1 MTTLNKA
8 PLWLA
13 LNLVLISAC
22 GGSGGTETAAPP
34 PVAGTPPPVVVPPV
48 VPLPPVVNA
57 PTFTN
62 VAVHDPSVI
71 KVGSEFYI
79 FGSHLAAAKSAD
91 LQNWTQVADGVNT
104 NNKLMPD
111 AATEIKE
118 TFDWA
123 QTSTLWAADVIEIGG
138 KFYMYYNAC
147 KGDSPRSALGIA
159 VADSVEG
166 PYKNQQL
173 LLKSGM
179 WGEPSEDGTVYDATI
194 HPNVVDPDVFF
205 DKTGRL
211 WMLYGSYSGGL
222 FILELDKTTGIP
234 LPDQGYGK
242 HLMGGNHSRI
252 EGGYVLYSPDSD
264 YYYLFVSFGGLDANG
279 GYNIRVARS
288 SNPEGPYF
296 DALGNSMADVKS
308 NPALPLF
315 DDASIAPYAD
325 KLMGNFL
332 FERQSSDAG
341 TGIGTGYVSPGHNS
355 AYYDESSGEYFL
367 LFHTRFPQ
375 QGEQHQ
381 VRVHQMF
388 INKNGW
394 PVVAPHRYAA
404 TTDKAVTAEQLVG
417 SYKLIEHG
425 KDISAQIKKPI
436 SINLLANGSI
446 SGDKAG
452 SWVYGENQQI
462 SISLTEGGS
471 FEGVVSRQWHET
483 PAQWTVTFSALSV
496 EGKSIWGS
504 QN

>member
-1 MTTLNKA
+1 MTTFTIASKRA

-13 LNLVLISAC
+13 LNLVLVSAC
-22 GGSGGTETAAPP
+22 GGSGGSDAVTPP
-34 PVAGTPPPVVVPPV
+34 IAVTPPPVVTPP
-48 VPLPPVVNA
+48 PATNA
-57 PTFTN
+57 PVFTN

-71 KVGSEFYI
+71 KVGADFYI
-79 FGSHLAAAKSAD
+79 FGSHLAAAKSTD
-91 LQNWTQVADGVNT
+91 LQNWTLVADGVNT
-104 NNKLMPD
+104 NNKLMPN

-179 WGEPSEDGTVYDATI
+179 WGEPSADGSIYDATI

-205 DKTGRL
+205 DKNGRL

-222 FILELDKTTGIP
+222 FILELDKSTGIP

-296 DALGNSMADVKS
+296 DALGNAMADVKS

-332 FERQSSDAG
+332 FERQNNEAG

-355 AYYDESSGEYFL
+355 AYYDESSGDYFL

-394 PVVAPHRYAA
+394 PVIAPHRYAA
-404 TTDKAVTAEQLVG
+404 ATDKTVTSEQLLG

-425 KDISAQIKKPI
+425 KDISAVVKT
-436 SINLLANGSI
+436 SVTVNLAAGGAI
-446 SGDKAG
+446 TGDKTGTWSYDA
-452 SWVYGENQQI
+452 NQQI
-462 SISLTEGGS
+462 SISLDGAGS
-471 FEGVVSRQWHET
+471 YEGVVSRQWHET
-483 PAQWTVTFSALSV
+483 PAKWAVTFTALSV
-496 EGKSIWGS
+496 EGKSIWGTH
-504 QN
+504 N